1 MDILI
6 TGASKGIGRA
16 LALNYCKN
24 SNHKLYLVARDFI
37 RLEVLKKEISNI
49 NPDCKVFIYPCDIG
63 ISEDLKILAD
73 KITLDADK
81 IDILINNAGILFN
94 KKFWEISNAE
104 IYSMFQV
111 NFFAPANLIRLVIPA
126 LTKSEKAH
134 VVNIGSMGGFQGSSK
149 YPGLAYYSA
158 SKAALAV
165 LTECLAAE
173 YYNLNIAFNCLALG
187 AVQTEMFSEA
197 FPGAKAPVN
206 ASEMADFIVDFT
218 QNPQNKLNGRIIPVT
233 LQNNDSQ

>member
-16 LALNYCKN
+16 LALNYCNN
-24 SNHKLYLVARDFI
+24 SNSKLYLVARDFT
-37 RLEVLKKEISNI
+37 RLEELKNEITTV
-49 NPDCKVFIYPCDIG
+49 NPDCKVFIYPIDIG

-73 KITLDADK
+73 KITLDAGK

-111 NFFAPANLIRLVIPA
+111 NFFAPANLIRLLIP
-126 LTKSEKAH
+126 LLSKSDKAH

-173 YYNLNIAFNCLALG
+173 YNNLNIAFNYLALG
-187 AVQTEMFSEA
+187 AVQTEMFSDA

-218 QNPQNKLNGRIIPVT
+218 KNPQNKLNGRIIPVT
-233 LQNNDSQ
+233 LQNTDN